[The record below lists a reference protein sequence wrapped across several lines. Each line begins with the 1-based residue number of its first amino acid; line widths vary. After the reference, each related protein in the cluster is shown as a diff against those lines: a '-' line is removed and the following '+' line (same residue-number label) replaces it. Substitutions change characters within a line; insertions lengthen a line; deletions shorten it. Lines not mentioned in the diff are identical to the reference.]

1 MFHSLELLK
10 HLPGHEDRQENC
22 HKFRSTLLDALRPNV
37 QKELS
42 TMNTAALQEY
52 AYVFRKLGS
61 DDEFKQ
67 IYAKQ
72 RPAHLLL
79 LWSEIKRGESFSEWI
94 ALYLGTVGRFVQEEE
109 AYITELFGAEQLP
122 YFCTTMLSQTL
133 DPLDK
138 LLPSQL
144 TAYNDVN
151 TIFECYLVLEEFGR
165 RNILTLDACSVSE
178 RWQLLDGVF
187 SGLWKFLPAYVDVEE
202 RVLRRGL
209 YQALDRVSLITAV
222 QDYQDQ
228 TGLIGIDDVEPI
240 EVMSLYC
247 DRLVQAVQSVLRDIF
262 QFIDRVAQIFG
273 GIALKTALRSVANL
287 LQTTIKSLALKLG
300 NIALA
305 LGVNDFSQG
314 FISAGGGAFEPFAS
328 YLDENSFAQNLSE
341 RIFGSEI
348 SRQSV
353 MAAALHA
360 YKVSSQVLIL
370 TTTIEG
376 RIRELSARLQQ
387 QVQWQQSIDWS
398 SPSSIAT
405 VLSSRSEQ
413 SQSSFSQVVG
423 HGMSSRV
430 GVWFGQWKLQRDIDS
445 CSELRSFLATCPAGA
460 GAGSAGAS
468 ANSGSASSL
477 HYQGIFSTT
486 QLLLQRLELKTKEM
500 ILVIGTRQP
509 EKIAGQYASEECWQ
523 RNVGNVTTETVMEVQ
538 NQLLPLSVVTQI
550 GEHLLSLVQDL
561 EGFAGNLEN
570 LEEMSAGDM
579 SDETAATMRRLAT
592 LILATSTDIAQIS
605 SASLSALVEQCV
617 SLVSASLGWKTVKE
631 KLMVGDTKSL
641 RQLSDRG
648 QVSKLL
654 TVFDKEVSSLGM
666 RSWNIE
672 NSEDSSTDVA
682 QVGASGFGEGA
693 GFVNEWLMLFSD
705 ALVGVLLAQVL
716 QLPSTVSLYGTAQL
730 LTDIDYF
737 WNVIHATGIKP
748 HPLFGHIKKLLLIHL
763 QHPGEVLQV
772 LKGIAE
778 GKSAT
783 VLKDLLKLYSNIL
796 H

>member
-1 MFHSLELLK
+1 M
-10 HLPGHEDRQENC
+10 C
-22 HKFRSTLLDALRPNV
+22 
-37 QKELS
+37 
-42 TMNTAALQEY
+42 
-52 AYVFRKLGS
+52 S

-247 DRLVQAVQSVLRDIF
+247 DRLVQAVQSVLRDIL

-314 FISAGGGAFEPFAS
+314 IISAGGGAFEPFAS

-370 TTTIEG
+370 ATTIEG
-376 RIRELSARLQQ
+376 RIRDLSARLQQ

-405 VLSSRSEQ
+405 VLSSGSEQ
-413 SQSSFSQVVG
+413 AQSSFSQVVG
-423 HGMSSRV
+423 HGVSSRV

-445 CSELRSFLATCPAGA
+445 GSELRSFLATCPAGA

-509 EKIAGQYASEECWQ
+509 EKISGQYASEECWQ

-592 LILATSTDIAQIS
+592 LILATSTDIAQINP
-605 SASLSALVEQCV
+605 ASLSALVEQCV

-631 KLMVGDTKSL
+631 KLMVGDVSSLYVKSLSFVIFIFNIDFCLFLKTKSL

-682 QVGASGFGEGA
+682 QVGAGGFGEGA

-796 H
+796 HLSL